1 MNGKD
6 LYFAVADIEE
16 KWIEESEAKEKK
28 HLKLKYIFP
37 IAACLAIAAA
47 VAAGYRFG
55 GNTPI
60 KPQDSTENING
71 AYAVSEK
78 VTDRQTE
85 KAEELNGAAYTEQK
99 DVPKTNS
106 DIANDG
112 KNFTDGG
119 NGRYIAKGDNW
130 QKPPYKTV
138 IFKADDGIQSGAANS
153 VRSAK
158 IGEVLLSIGLSETIT
173 NHVDDDVY
181 YNVVFELNYNEIII
195 NSAAELEK
203 EADRLYKWCQ
213 ENGYKNCIFST
224 SKYTDSDGATYC
236 ELRGDMVTAEFINN
250 FPAGDYGYWIRFP
263 NELL

>member
-6 LYFAVADIEE
+6 LYFAVADIDG

-85 KAEELNGAAYTEQK
+85 KTEEINETADPEQK

-106 DIANDG
+106 DIANNG

-119 NGRYIAKGDNW
+119 NGICISVGDNVES
-130 QKPPYKTV
+130 PTYKTV
-138 IFKADDGIQSGAANS
+138 IYKADEGAGSGAASS

-158 IGEVLLSIGLSETIT
+158 NGEVLLSIGLSETIK
-173 NHVDDDVY
+173 NHADEDVY
-181 YNVVFELNYNEIII
+181 YNVVFELNKGKMII
-195 NSAAELEK
+195 SSSEELEK
-203 EADRLYKWCQ
+203 EADRLSEWCQ
-213 ENGYKNCIFST
+213 NNGYENCIFST
-224 SKYTDSDGATYC
+224 SKFTDSDGTTNC

-250 FPAGDYGYWIRFP
+250 FPAGDYGYWIRFS